1 MNRRQSVNQL
11 QTTRIVKFIRLVI
24 IIRFRNNFRCLVFI
38 QRSFRIIY
46 LDEDNRVSFYLDKDN
61 IPVDKIQ

>member
-1 MNRRQSVNQL
+1 MNRPVNQL